1 MWLFLQE
8 AKDTKLIEAK
18 IFTSLS
24 GTGVAVLTSSYR
36 IFLVNSVKEPK
47 VRRLAE
53 VPSKCFAWVHMTWNF
68 GISKSAVQYEKH
80 QTKWH
85 TLSFTSR
92 EV

>member
-18 IFTSLS
+18 IFTSLN

-36 IFLVNSVKEPK
+36 IFLVNNVKEPK

-53 VPSKCFAWVHMTWNF
+53 VSSKFFA
-68 GISKSAVQYEKH
+68 
-80 QTKWH
+80 
-85 TLSFTSR
+85 SFR
-92 EV
+92 ML

>member
-18 IFTSLS
+18 IFTSLN

-36 IFLVNSVKEPK
+36 IFLVNSVKDPK

-53 VPSKCFAWVHMTWNF
+53 VPSKIFASVRM
-68 GISKSAVQYEKH
+68 
-80 QTKWH
+80 
-85 TLSFTSR
+85 L
-92 EV
+92 